1 MVTHTLETNKLE
13 RKVASLILPLDD
25 TRATLMVAGG
35 KGASL
40 ARLAASGLPVPGGFH
55 VTTAAYRLF
64 VAHNRLQEPIMD
76 ALAPVDMDQPA
87 SLKAASKGIQEL
99 VLQAQLPDDIAYSIA
114 QAYEELP
121 GINPAVAVRSSATA
135 EDLPEL
141 SFAGQQETYLNVQG
155 IPALLEMVRRCWAS
169 LWTDRAI
176 GYRARHGVESERLS
190 LAVVVQL
197 MVPAEAAGILFTANP
212 LNGRHDQALINAAW
226 GLGEAIVGG
235 LVTPDTLT
243 VDKTSGKVLAR
254 QVADKTVMT
263 VGLDGGI
270 ETQPVSEA
278 LRRSPVLDDEQVA
291 ELTRLGCRIETL
303 YECPVDVEWT
313 LAGDQLSIV
322 QARPITALPEPEA
335 SPPVDWPPPQPKGRY
350 MRSSIIDLMPDPLS
364 PLFGTMGLAA
374 LNQGLIRLTAKIAH
388 SDTPWP
394 DDTLQT
400 INDFC
405 YMKLHFTRGQW
416 VWMIFRM
423 GPAFPR
429 MVREGVS
436 WWQDEARP
444 VYVQAIAR
452 WQDKDLVDLKPTELL
467 TACDEILH
475 AAADHLGSLMAGTM
489 GISAGS
495 EGLFTKIYD
504 KLVKRSDDPWAP
516 AFLMGYDSIPI
527 QAEKSLFDLATWA
540 QGQPDLAEYILGA
553 PSERLVAE
561 IQDSRHPADINP
573 EIWLEWKER
582 FQSHLSKF
590 GHIIFDL
597 DFAKALPLD
606 TPAPM
611 LETCKMYLRGKGADP
626 HQRQRQL
633 AEQRE
638 AAVEEA
644 LGRLR
649 GLRKW
654 LFRKSLSLAQS
665 RAQVR
670 EDGLADIGLGYP
682 LLRRLLL
689 ELGRRLVQVGVLNQA
704 DDIFWLLEIEVR
716 EAAGELEQ
724 GHLPEAMFEKV
735 AQRKALWRAE
745 KRVTPPPKV
754 PIDAKYLG
762 MSGDA
767 FLPTHEAD
775 ESSNTLKGVGAS
787 PGRVTAA
794 ACLLHGPEDFEIM
807 EPGEVLVAGITTPAW
822 TPLFAMAS
830 AVVTDVGGPLSHGS
844 IVAREYGIPAV
855 LGTGSATRRI
865 VHGDLITVDGDT
877 GLVYLPDGEDA

>member
-1 MVTHTLETNKLE
+1 MAEE
-13 RKVASLILPLDD
+13 LILPLDD
-25 TRATLMVAGG
+25 TRANLMVAGG

-40 ARLAASGLPVPGGFH
+40 ARLAAAGLPVPGGFH

-64 VAHNRLQEPIMD
+64 VARNGLQEPIMR
-76 ALAPVDMDQPA
+76 ALATVDVDQPA
-87 SLKAASKGIQEL
+87 SLKATSDYITDL
-99 VLQAQLPDDIAYSIA
+99 MNQAQLPDDIAYQIA

-141 SFAGQQETYLNVQG
+141 SFAGQQETYLNIQG
-155 IPALLEMVRRCWAS
+155 IAALLEMVCNCWAS
-169 LWTDRAI
+169 LWTGRAI
-176 GYRARHGVESERLS
+176 AYRARHGVDSERLS

-212 LNGRHDQALINAAW
+212 LNGRHDQMLINAAW

-243 VDKTSGKVLAR
+243 VDKDSGRVLER

-270 ETQPVSEA
+270 ETRQVPETI
-278 LRRSPVLDDEQVA
+278 RRSPVLDDEQVA
-291 ELTRLGCRIETL
+291 ELTHLGCHIETL

-313 LAGDQLSIV
+313 LEGGQLSIV

-335 SPPVDWPPPQPKGRY
+335 TPPDDWPRPQPKGRY
-350 MRSSIIDLMPDPLS
+350 IRTSIIDLMPDPLS
-364 PLFGTMGLAA
+364 PLFGSMGLTA
-374 LNQGLIRLTAKIAH
+374 LNQGLIRLTAKIAR

-416 VWMIFRM
+416 FWMIFRL

-444 VYVQAIAR
+444 VYVQTIAR
-452 WQDKDLVDLKPTELL
+452 WQDKDRDELTPTELL
-467 TACDEILH
+467 AACDEILY

-527 QAEKSLFDLATWA
+527 KAEKSLFDLATWA
-540 QGQPDLAEYILGA
+540 RGRVDLAEYILGA
-553 PSERLVAE
+553 PSARLAAE
-561 IQDSRHPADINP
+561 MQDDQSPAGIDP
-573 EIWLEWKER
+573 ETWSEFKDRLE
-582 FQSHLSKF
+582 SHLNKF

-597 DFAKALPLD
+597 DFARPLPLD
-606 TPAPM
+606 DPVPM

-626 HQRQRQL
+626 HQRQRLL
-633 AEQRE
+633 ADTRT
-638 AAVEEA
+638 AAAEEA

-654 LFRKSLSLAQS
+654 LFCKSLSLAQS

-682 LLRRLLL
+682 LLRNLLL
-689 ELGRRLVQVGVLNQA
+689 ELGQRLVRVGVLGKPDDVFWLQEVEVHEAA
-704 DDIFWLLEIEVR
+704 DDLER
-716 EAAGELEQ
+716 GQ
-724 GHLPEAMFEKV
+724 LPEAMFERV
-735 AQRKALWRAE
+735 TQRKALWRAE

-767 FLPTHEAD
+767 FLPTHEVND
-775 ESSNTLKGVGAS
+775 GGSILKGVGAS

-794 ACLLHGPEDFEIM
+794 ACVLHGPEDFEIM
-807 EPGEVLVAGITTPAW
+807 QPGEVLVAGITTPAW

-855 LGTGSATRRI
+855 LGTGTATKRI
-865 VHGDLITVDGDT
+865 AQGDLITVDGDV
-877 GLVYLPDGEDA
+877 GLVYLPESEAA

>member
-1 MVTHTLETNKLE
+1 MVTQSLETSKLE
-13 RKVASLILPLDD
+13 LMAEELILPLDD
-25 TRATLMVAGG
+25 EQANLMTVGG

-55 VTTAAYRLF
+55 ITTAAYRLF
-64 VAHNRLQEPIMD
+64 VAQNGLQEPIMG
-76 ALAPVDMDQPA
+76 ALAKVDVNQPA
-87 SLKAASKGIQEL
+87 SLEAASKHIQKL
-99 VLQAQLPDDIAYSIA
+99 MNQAQLRDDIAYRIA

-155 IPALLEMVRRCWAS
+155 IPPLLEMVRRCWAS

-176 GYRARHGVESERLS
+176 GYRARHGVDSERLS

-197 MVPAEAAGILFTANP
+197 LVPAEAAGILFTANP

-235 LVTPDTLT
+235 QVTPDTLT
-243 VDKTSGKVLAR
+243 VDKDSGRVLDR

-263 VGLDGGI
+263 VGLNGGI
-270 ETQPVSEA
+270 ETRPVPET

-291 ELTRLGCRIETL
+291 ELTRLGCQIEIL

-313 LAGDQLSIV
+313 LVNDQLSIV

-335 SPPVDWPPPQPKGRY
+335 SPPDDWPRPQPEGRY
-350 MRSSIIDLMPDPLS
+350 MRTSIIDLMPDPLS

-374 LNQGLIRLTAKIAH
+374 LNQGLIRLTAKIVNA
-388 SDTPWP
+388 DTPWP

-405 YMKLHFTRGQW
+405 YMKLHFTRGEW
-416 VWMIFRM
+416 AWMIFRL

-429 MVREGVS
+429 LVREGVS

-444 VYVQAIAR
+444 IYVQTIAR
-452 WQDKDLVDLKPTELL
+452 WQDKDLADLTPTEILN
-467 TACDEILH
+467 ACDEIIY

-504 KLVKRSDDPWAP
+504 KLVRRSDDPWAP

-527 QAEKSLFDLATWA
+527 QAEKSLYDLANWA
-540 QGQPDLAEYILGA
+540 GGRADLAEYILSV
-553 PSERLVAE
+553 PSERLAAE
-561 IQDSRHPADINP
+561 MQDGQAPASID
-573 EIWLEWKER
+573 LESWSDWKER
-582 FQSHLSKF
+582 FQNHLDKF

-597 DFAKALPLD
+597 DFAKPLPLD
-606 TPAPM
+606 DLAPM

-626 HQRQRQL
+626 HQRQRLL
-633 AEQRE
+633 ADRRE
-638 AAVEEA
+638 AATEKT

-682 LLRRLLL
+682 LLRSLLR
-689 ELGRRLVQVGVLNQA
+689 ELGRRLVRVGVLGKP
-704 DDIFWLLEIEVR
+704 DDIFWLEDAEVR
-716 EAAGELEQ
+716 EAAGELERGQ
-724 GHLPEAMFEKV
+724 LPEAMFERV

-775 ESSNTLKGVGAS
+775 DDGNTLKGVGAS

-794 ACLLHGPEDFEIM
+794 ACVLHGPEDFESM
-807 EPGEVLVAGITTPAW
+807 RPGEVLVAGITTPAW

-865 VHGDLITVDGDT
+865 AQGDLITVDGDA